1 VLGAFVLISLMASET
16 QERTAYLYGVPIATS
31 ESTLTIVLNNDSQSD
46 YSIHVDELKKGAA
59 VLKIS
64 ASGLCHTVCLLL
76 FSSFVFFVQC
86 AFSALA
92 NKHVHN
98 ASVKH
103 TCLLFAP

>member
-1 VLGAFVLISLMASET
+1 MLISLMASET

-64 ASGLCHTVCLLL
+64 ASGLCHTV
-76 FSSFVFFVQC
+76 SFTVLKFCFFCTVC
-86 AFSALA
+86 IFCFG
-92 NKHVHN
+92 K
-98 ASVKH
+98 
-103 TCLLFAP
+103 